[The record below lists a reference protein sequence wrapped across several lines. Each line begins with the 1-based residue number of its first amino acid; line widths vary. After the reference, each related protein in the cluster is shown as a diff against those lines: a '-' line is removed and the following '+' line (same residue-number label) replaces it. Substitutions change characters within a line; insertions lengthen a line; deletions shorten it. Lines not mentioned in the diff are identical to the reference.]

1 MKLET
6 NVPRV
11 IFGTMNFGRQLD
23 ETAADRMLGIFL
35 DLGYEEIDTAYNYA
49 NRSGRGDPGPYS
61 DP

>member
-23 ETAADRMLGIFL
+23 EAAADRMVGLFL
-35 DLGYEEIDTAYNYA
+35 DLARQKLAEYRERLRASVAEVA
-49 NRSGRGDPGPYS
+49 
-61 DP
+61 